1 LVEVEMAERG
11 MTGRGSEMAG
21 LRGEKKKRKRGTFVL
36 WFSFGQGKGGVM
48 AFFFVRESKTCPA
61 EGRRNRK
68 SKPPSARG
76 LSSFG
81 SPREE
86 GWPAALVFF
95 KGRVSPVFFPKTNG
109 RRGAASW
116 FQGWPCREDESL
128 GFLPFGWLQGGKVK
142 LVCQGKDERQ
152 ELVGLCPLLWG
163 RSQNEK
169 KNPFPG
175 VAGDEKK

>member
-1 LVEVEMAERG
+1 MAERG

-169 KNPFPG
+169 KTPFPG